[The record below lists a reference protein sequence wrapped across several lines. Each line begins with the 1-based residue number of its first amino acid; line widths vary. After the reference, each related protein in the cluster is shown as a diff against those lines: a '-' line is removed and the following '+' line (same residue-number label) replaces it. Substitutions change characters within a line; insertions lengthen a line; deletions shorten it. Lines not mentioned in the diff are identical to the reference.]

1 MTSGAPRDS
10 APPDSASPDSTSADS
25 SAPAPP
31 VVAAARKPTLRWM
44 LGHPARI
51 IAFGAGSGLLRP
63 GPGTWGT
70 LFAWITF
77 APLVAWLQGALGLS
91 GAAILALPL
100 AAFLLGIWACGRAA
114 RDLGVADP
122 GGIVWDEVAAFW
134 LVLALLHGGP
144 GGPGGFGTQLAAF
157 ALFRFFDIVKPP
169 PIRQF
174 DANLKGGFGVMFDDL
189 LAAFYTLLVLALWTR
204 WMA

>member
-1 MTSGAPRDS
+1 MMSDLPAVVP
-10 APPDSASPDSTSADS
+10 AV
-25 SAPAPP
+25 APAVTPAVTPAVPP
-31 VVAAARKPTLRWM
+31 AVTPAVVPAATKPTLRWV

-51 IAFGAGSGLLRP
+51 IAFGAGSGLLKP

-77 APLVAWLQGALGLS
+77 APMAAWFQGVAGLP
-91 GAAILALPL
+91 GAAILALPV

-114 RDLGVADP
+114 RDLGIADP

-134 LVLALLHGGP
+134 LVLALMPAGP
-144 GGPGGFGTQLAAF
+144 GAWGAQLAAF
-157 ALFRFFDIVKPP
+157 GLFRFFDIVKPP

-189 LAAFYTLLVLALWTR
+189 LAAFYTLLVIALWTR
-204 WMA
+204 WTA

>member
-1 MTSGAPRDS
+1 MMPGS
-10 APPDSASPDSTSADS
+10 SPVSPAA
-25 SAPAPP
+25 APAVSPP
-31 VVAAARKPTLRWM
+31 ASKPSLRWM

-63 GPGTWGT
+63 APGTWGT
-70 LFAWITF
+70 LFAWSTF
-77 APLVAWLQGALGLS
+77 APLVAWLQGVAGVT
-91 GAAILALPL
+91 GAAILVLPV
-100 AAFLLGIWACGRAA
+100 AAFLIGIWACGRAA

-134 LVLALLHGGP
+134 LVLALVP
-144 GGPGGFGTQLAAF
+144 GGPGGWGAQLAAF

-204 WMA
+204 WIA

>member
-1 MTSGAPRDS
+1 MTRGSPAVSPVT
-10 APPDSASPDSTSADS
+10 PPAVSRSNS
-25 SAPAPP
+25 
-31 VVAAARKPTLRWM
+31 KPTLRWM

-51 IAFGAGSGLLRP
+51 IAFGAGSGLLKP

-70 LFAWITF
+70 LFAWVTY
-77 APLVAWLQGALGLS
+77 APLAAWLQSLAGVA
-91 GAAILALPL
+91 GAAILALPV

-134 LVLALLHGGP
+134 LVLALVP
-144 GGPGGFGTQLAAF
+144 AGFGAQLAGF
-157 ALFRFFDIVKPP
+157 LLFRFFDIVKPP

-189 LAAFYTLLVLALWTR
+189 LAAFYTLLVVALWTR
-204 WMA
+204 WTA

>member
-1 MTSGAPRDS
+1 MKPSAPRDS
-10 APPDSASPDSTSADS
+10 APPDSALPDSTPADS
-25 SAPAPP
+25 SALAPSA
-31 VVAAARKPTLRWM
+31 VTAARKPTLRWM

-70 LFAWITF
+70 VFAWITF
-77 APLVAWLQGALGLS
+77 APLVSWLQGTLGLP

-134 LVLALLHGGP
+134 LVLALTP
-144 GGPGGFGTQLAAF
+144 SGFGAQLAAF
-157 ALFRFFDIVKPP
+157 TLFRFFDIVKPP

-204 WMA
+204 WTA